1 MPQTSISKQNLVELF
16 TELSRYEQQI
26 AKKFG
31 TQIFDYLFLFS
42 KDTRLEIKL
51 PLLDS
56 ALQTLINNYLVCAN
70 KALKELQIPANEN
83 KDLGKNFLDT
93 LADIYQLRYFD
104 ALKVYSEYQLE
115 RVPTKNEQQLIE
127 NLNPAAEKPGEAPLN
142 IGIFIDDVFVE
153 DDFGLID
160 YRATVV
166 KENKEHNIKS
176 YLSAY
181 AQSLQLQKQLFY
193 DLLEVSTRG
202 MVPRLYQEELL
213 DINQEVLTEAIVFF
227 AKRIYEYLKRGF
239 LPKDARENVQ
249 EFYNSILQKQNYQ
262 YEPEFSELKN
272 SLQAIL
278 ESLLNSIKDIN
289 QETIADLIEEY
300 LELIK
305 IYLQRCLLI
314 PQTLFNFEFRQLQ
327 DEIFL
332 DSYLIFETGEFSS
345 APVEIY
351 KISLTDEAKTMIFTH
366 VINGIENP
374 SFTLEDYLI
383 TV

>member
-305 IYLQRCLLI
+305 IYLQRGLLI

-374 SFTLEDYLI
+374 NFTLEDYLT